1 MKDLK
6 TRFFEIVGIKK
17 WRDNSVGQS
26 AWLISKW
33 SWVQVPL
40 SLLLSFKG
48 SVKSSVECLTDIQVV
63 KGSTPLPS
71 TLRAVGRAIRHLP
84 AKEKNGGLNPSLPSI
99 RISGEMV
106 YHKRFQPVCSGF
118 ESLEVCNLPP

>member
-48 SVKSSVECLTDIQVV
+48 SVNSSVECLTDIQVV

-71 TLRAVGRAIRHLP
+71 TLRVVG
-84 AKEKNGGLNPSLPSI
+84 SSD
-99 RISGEMV
+99 
-106 YHKRFQPVCSGF
+106 
-118 ESLEVCNLPP
+118 